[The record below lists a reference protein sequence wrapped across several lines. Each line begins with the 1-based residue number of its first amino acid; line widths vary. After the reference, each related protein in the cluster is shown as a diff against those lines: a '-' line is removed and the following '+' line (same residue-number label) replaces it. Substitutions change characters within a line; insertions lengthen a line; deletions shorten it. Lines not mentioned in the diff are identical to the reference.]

1 MLLAIGSEYR
11 MGKSFFLNLCL
22 RYLYH
27 RRSGTSG
34 DWLAPDVPLEN
45 RFFSKRQ
52 SDAVTKGINIW
63 PEPFFVK
70 NAAGEEVAVLLSDA
84 QGNFDDEMGMKDN
97 SIIFGMSTLISSI
110 LVKPIQ
116 LFPHLGNRN
125 TIDIFTQI
133 FNVNR
138 QVDSRDSEYLRLFA
152 EYAKTAGKTEKLN
165 QAPFQVILF

>member
-1 MLLAIGSEYR
+1 MLLAIGGEYR

-27 RRSGTSG
+27 RRSGASG
-34 DWLAPDVPLEN
+34 DWLAPDIPLEN

-110 LVKPIQ
+110 LVKQVPFRKSI
-116 LFPHLGNRN
+116 HE
-125 TIDIFTQI
+125 IFAQI